1 MSWAWYTT
9 LHILSKYLEGWKKQ
23 WNSALLS
30 AKCCCFMQEPSE
42 IWTILSWAAWKCM
55 WFTWVCVRTIVPSP
69 TPSMYRNATWLY
81 QMIIYSP
88 PDYTVDT
95 NHPCFS
101 QDHPSN
107 NYGRDLLDLCWASRI
122 HLVSISS
129 ERLGMWS
136 ERLTIWLLLRPQSNR
151 PHLHFK
157 CGC

>member
-1 MSWAWYTT
+1 MEMYVIHMGLRSNHCSVSHTV
-9 LHILSKYLEGWKKQ
+9 HVQECYL
-23 WNSALLS
+23 
-30 AKCCCFMQEPSE
+30 
-42 IWTILSWAAWKCM
+42 
-55 WFTWVCVRTIVPSP
+55 
-69 TPSMYRNATWLY
+69 
-81 QMIIYSP
+81 IISDDHLPLP

-95 NHPCFS
+95 NLPCFS

-107 NYGRDLLDLCWASRI
+107 NYYYGRDLLDLCWASRI